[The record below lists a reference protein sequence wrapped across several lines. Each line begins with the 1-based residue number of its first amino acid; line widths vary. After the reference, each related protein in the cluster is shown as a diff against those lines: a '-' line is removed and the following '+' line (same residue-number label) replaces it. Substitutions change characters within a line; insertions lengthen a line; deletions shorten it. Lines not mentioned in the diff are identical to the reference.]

1 LEKYFG
7 TDGFRGE
14 ANVSPNAFHAF
25 KLGCFLAEYCR
36 AQGRRG
42 EGCRIVIGKDPRKS
56 SYMLEYALAAG
67 ITSCGADAYLLHV
80 TTTPS
85 VSYITRAEGFDYGVM
100 ISASHN
106 RYRDNGIK
114 LLNADGEKPQET
126 ISIAEN
132 YLNAPF
138 HPDFVTGDKVGRTV
152 DYIEGRNRYMGYLL
166 SLAKCSYRG
175 KKIGLDCANGS
186 AFHIAPAVFHALG
199 AQVYAVNASPNGL
212 NINEN
217 CGSTHA
223 EVLARF
229 VRENALDVGFA
240 FDGDADRCICV
251 DEKGQIVDGDGI
263 LYLSALYLRS
273 RGEGDGEV
281 VMTVLSNG
289 GLSRALADRGIPSCR
304 VAVGDK
310 NVYARMRESG
320 SCLGGESSGHIIYGK
335 YAATGDGILTAI
347 KVMEAMSEE
356 KKPLSA
362 LLDGYTPLPH
372 VLLNVPVKH
381 KEVALREDIRQKV
394 AQNSGMGRVLLRPS
408 GTEPIVRIYCE
419 GESLT
424 DCKILAEHL
433 RDCILQADGEV

>member
-1 LEKYFG
+1 MF
-7 TDGFRGE
+7 
-14 ANVSPNAFHAF
+14 
-25 KLGCFLAEYCR
+25 
-36 AQGRRG
+36 
-42 EGCRIVIGKDPRKS
+42 
-56 SYMLEYALAAG
+56 EYALTAG
-67 ITSCGADAYLLHV
+67 ITACGADAYLLHV

-85 VSYITRAEGFDYGVM
+85 VSYITRAEGFDCGVM

-106 RYRDNGIK
+106 PYRDNGIK
-114 LLNADGEKPQET
+114 LLNSAGEKPQDEM
-126 ISIAEN
+126 ISLAEE
-132 YLNAPF
+132 YLNHPF
-138 HPDFVTGDKVGRTV
+138 RPDFAKGDKVGRTV

-186 AFHIAPAVFHALG
+186 AFHIAPAVFNALG
-199 AQVYAVNASPNGL
+199 ARVYAVNASPNGL

-223 EVLARF
+223 EGLARF
-229 VRENALDVGFA
+229 VRENGLDAGFA

-273 RGEGDGEV
+273 RGEWDGEV
-281 VMTVLSNG
+281 VTTVMSNG
-289 GLSRALADRGIPSCR
+289 GLEKALAEHGIPSCR
-304 VAVGDK
+304 VAVGDR

-320 SCLGGESSGHIIYGK
+320 AMLGGESSGHIIYGK

-347 KVMEAMSEE
+347 KVTEAMIEE

-372 VLLNVPVKH
+372 VLLNVSVKN
-381 KEVALREDIRQKV
+381 KSVALREDIRQKV

-433 RDCILQADGEV
+433 KECILQADGEE